1 MNGMNGTNGISYSS
15 DGSSMANRTPWY
27 WPTKRPATETASL
40 FRVWGQWGEDST
52 SPSHVRSREGNA
64 ADLRR
69 DLLARGLS
77 VEEIECLVRGEAAEP
92 RAHAEAT
99 ALANA
104 IANMVHDSELDQDAV
119 VGLLEVFL
127 KRERTMQNRWG
138 QTKHAQQAA
147 EAAQSGSERDNGTG
161 PV

>member
-1 MNGMNGTNGISYSS
+1 
-15 DGSSMANRTPWY
+15 
-27 WPTKRPATETASL
+27 
-40 FRVWGQWGEDST
+40 
-52 SPSHVRSREGNA
+52 
-64 ADLRR
+64 
-69 DLLARGLS
+69 LLARGLS